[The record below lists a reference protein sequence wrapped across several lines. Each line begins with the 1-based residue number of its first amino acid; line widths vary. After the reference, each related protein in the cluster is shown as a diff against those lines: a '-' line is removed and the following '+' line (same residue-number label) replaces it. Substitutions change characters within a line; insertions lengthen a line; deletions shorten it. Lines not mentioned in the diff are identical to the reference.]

1 MLKYLS
7 LLLWVLA
14 DIPDPEK
21 LYFTQQL
28 DHFNSA
34 EVRTFHQKVLFVDK
48 YYSKGGPIFLYAGNE
63 GAIEQFY
70 YNTGLVF
77 DWAPEF
83 RALVLFPEHR
93 YYGDSLPFGP
103 TDSFQNENLGWLR
116 IEQAIADYASIV
128 DWVKFKFHAEDATV
142 IAFGGS
148 YGGVLAAALRIHYPA
163 SVDMALAASAPIPQT
178 LNTVDPTLF
187 FSTVT
192 NVFAI
197 HDDRCP
203 GLVKEAFAA
212 IDYQLLTTISSL
224 FNVCGGLNSTADIAH
239 LKMWATNAFTLMAM
253 GNYPY
258 PATFLGNLPAWPMN
272 YTCALM
278 LKANSPLEGLASV
291 GNLVYN
297 DSSSCNDIY
306 TQYVSC
312 ADQTGCGNGLSAR
325 AWDYQE
331 CTQIIYQMT
340 MNGVTDMFP
349 PRVWAMANLTAYC
362 QEHYGVA
369 PGDAWMR
376 LWFPL
381 DLANITSRIIFSNGM
396 LDPWHLGGYLEDL
409 SEDLPAIT
417 IKDGAH
423 HLDLRSS
430 NPADPESV
438 IIARRKEKSF
448 IVKWLRELR
457 KNGQKDVYE

>member
-7 LLLWVLA
+7 LLILVLA
-14 DIPDPEK
+14 DIPTPDTI
-21 LYFTQQL
+21 YFTQQV

-34 EVRTFHQKVLFVDK
+34 DTRVFQQKVLVYDK
-48 YYSKGGPIFLYAGNE
+48 YYKKGGPIFLYAGNE
-63 GAIEQFY
+63 GPIEWFY
-70 YNTGLVF
+70 NNTGLVF

-83 RALVLFPEHR
+83 NALILFPEHR

-103 TDSFQNENLGWLR
+103 IDSFLNSNLGWLR
-116 IEQAIADYASIV
+116 LEQAIADYAIIV
-128 DWVKFKFHAEDATV
+128 DWIKEIRQAQDAPV

-163 SVDMALAASAPIPQT
+163 SIDMALAASAPIPQT

-187 FSTVT
+187 FYSITQ
-192 NVFAI
+192 VFAI
-197 HDDRCP
+197 HDARCP
-203 GLVKEAFAA
+203 GLVKNGFAE
-212 IDYQLLTTISSL
+212 IENQLLSTLSSI
-224 FNVCGGLNSTADIAH
+224 FNVCGGLNSTADVAH

-258 PATFLGNLPAWPMN
+258 PSTFLGNLPAWPMN
-272 YTCALM
+272 YSCEVM
-278 LKANSPLEGLASV
+278 LSNSNSPLDGLAAI
-291 GNLVYN
+291 GNLVYSQ
-297 DSSSCNDIY
+297 SSSCNDIY

-312 ADQTGCGNGLSAR
+312 ADQTGCGTGPAAK

-331 CTQIIYQMT
+331 CTQIIYQMK

-349 PRVWAMANLTAYC
+349 PRAWTMANLTSYC
-362 QEHYGVA
+362 KENYNVA

-409 SEDLPAIT
+409 SDDLPAIT

-423 HLDLRSS
+423 HLDLRGS

-438 IIARRKEKSF
+438 IVARGKEKNF
-448 IVKWLRELR
+448 IKKWLREL
-457 KNGQKDVYE
+457 QV